1 MPVQRTYRSKVDSK
15 IAAVTV
21 LTIVVLIVT
30 GATLTDRN
38 HDTAIV
44 LHAVSLFCL
53 ALCVWTLLGTYYV
66 IDATS
71 LDVRSG
77 PFHWTVPLRD
87 IRSVQPTRDIRS
99 GPALSFDRL
108 RIEYGAGRVL
118 LVSPREKDAFIAD
131 LARRGVHG
139 IGRSLPE

>member
-1 MPVQRTYRSKVDSK
+1 MSVQRTYRSKVDGK
-15 IAAVTV
+15 IAGVTV
-21 LTIVVLIVT
+21 LTIAVLIVA
-30 GATLTDRN
+30 GATMPDRN

-71 LDVRSG
+71 LVVRSG
-77 PFHWTVPLRD
+77 PFHWTVALRD
-87 IRSVQPTRDIRS
+87 IRSVQATRDIRS

-118 LVSPREKDAFIAD
+118 LISPREKDAFLAD

-139 IGRSLPE
+139 VAG

>member
-1 MPVQRTYRSKVDSK
+1 MSVQRTYRSKVDGK
-15 IAAVTV
+15 IAGVTV
-21 LTIVVLIVT
+21 LTIAVLIVA
-30 GATLTDRN
+30 GATLPDRN

-53 ALCVWTLLGTYYV
+53 ALCVWTLIGTYYV

-71 LDVRSG
+71 LLVRSG
-77 PFHWTVPLRD
+77 PFHWTVALRE
-87 IRSVQPTRDIRS
+87 IRSVQATRDIRS

-118 LVSPREKDAFIAD
+118 LVSPREKDAFLAD

-139 IGRSLPE
+139 IAG

>member
-1 MPVQRTYRSKVDSK
+1 MSVQRTYRSKVDGK
-15 IAAVTV
+15 IAGVTV
-21 LTIVVLIVT
+21 LTIAVLIVA
-30 GATLTDRN
+30 GATLPDRN

-71 LDVRSG
+71 LVVRSG
-77 PFHWTVPLRD
+77 PFHWTVALRD
-87 IRSVQPTRDIRS
+87 IRSVQATRDIRS

-118 LVSPREKDAFIAD
+118 LISPREKDAFLAD

-139 IGRSLPE
+139 VAG

>member
-1 MPVQRTYRSKVDSK
+1 MPVQRTYRSKVDGK

-21 LTIVVLIVT
+21 LTIVVLIVA
-30 GATLTDRN
+30 GETLPDRK
-38 HDTAIV
+38 HEAAIV

-66 IDATS
+66 IDSTA
-71 LDVRSG
+71 LVVRSG
-77 PFHWTVPLRD
+77 PFHWIVALRD

-99 GPALSFDRL
+99 GPALSLDRL

-118 LVSPREKDAFIAD
+118 LVSPREKDAFVAD

-139 IGRSLPE
+139 VAV

>member
-1 MPVQRTYRSKVDSK
+1 MSVQRTYRSKVDGK
-15 IAAVTV
+15 IAGVTV
-21 LTIVVLIVT
+21 LTIAVLIVA
-30 GATLTDRN
+30 GATMPDRN

-71 LDVRSG
+71 LVVRSG
-77 PFHWTVPLRD
+77 PFHWTVALRD
-87 IRSVQPTRDIRS
+87 IRSVQATRDIRS

-118 LVSPREKDAFIAD
+118 LISPREKDAFLAD

-139 IGRSLPE
+139 VIRSLPE

>member
-1 MPVQRTYRSKVDSK
+1 MSVQRTYRSKVDGK
-15 IAAVTV
+15 IAGVTV
-21 LTIVVLIVT
+21 LTIAVLIVA
-30 GATLTDRN
+30 GATLPDRN

-71 LDVRSG
+71 LVVRSG
-77 PFHWTVPLRD
+77 PFHWTVALRD
-87 IRSVQPTRDIRS
+87 IRSVQETRDIRS

-118 LVSPREKDAFIAD
+118 LISPREKDAFLAD

-139 IGRSLPE
+139 VAG

>member
-1 MPVQRTYRSKVDSK
+1 MSVQRTYRSKVDGK
-15 IAAVTV
+15 IAGVTV
-21 LTIVVLIVT
+21 LTIAVLIVA
-30 GATLTDRN
+30 GATMPDRN

-71 LDVRSG
+71 LVVRSG
-77 PFHWTVPLRD
+77 PFHWTVALRD
-87 IRSVQPTRDIRS
+87 IRSVQATRDIRS

-108 RIEYGAGRVL
+108 RIEYEAGRVL
-118 LVSPREKDAFIAD
+118 LISPREKDAFLAD

-139 IGRSLPE
+139 VAG

>member
-1 MPVQRTYRSKVDSK
+1 MSVQRTYRSKVDGK
-15 IAAVTV
+15 IAGVTV
-21 LTIVVLIVT
+21 LTIGVLIVA
-30 GATLTDRN
+30 GATLPDRN

-53 ALCVWTLLGTYYV
+53 ALCVWTLIGTYYV

-71 LDVRSG
+71 LLVRSG
-77 PFHWTVPLRD
+77 PFHWTVALRE
-87 IRSVQPTRDIRS
+87 IRSVQATRDIRS

-118 LVSPREKDAFIAD
+118 LVSPREKDAFLAD

-139 IGRSLPE
+139 VAG

>member
-1 MPVQRTYRSKVDSK
+1 MSVQRTYRSKVDGK
-15 IAAVTV
+15 IAGVTV
-21 LTIVVLIVT
+21 LTIAVLIVA
-30 GATLTDRN
+30 GATMPDRN

-53 ALCVWTLLGTYYV
+53 ALCVWTVLGTYYV

-71 LDVRSG
+71 LVVRSG
-77 PFHWTVPLRD
+77 PFHWTVALRD
-87 IRSVQPTRDIRS
+87 IRSVQATRDIRS

-118 LVSPREKDAFIAD
+118 LISPREKDAFLAD

-139 IGRSLPE
+139 VAG

>member
-1 MPVQRTYRSKVDSK
+1 MTVQRTYRSKVDGK
-15 IAAVTV
+15 IAGVTA
-21 LTIVVLIVT
+21 LTIVVLIVA
-30 GATLTDRN
+30 GATLPDRN
-38 HDTAIV
+38 HEAAIV

-66 IDATS
+66 IGSTA

-77 PFHWTVPLRD
+77 PFHWTVALHD

-118 LVSPREKDAFIAD
+118 LISPREKEAFLAD
-131 LARRGVHG
+131 LARKGVHG
-139 IGRSLPE
+139 VAG

>member
-1 MPVQRTYRSKVDSK
+1 MTVQRTYRSKVDGK

-21 LTIVVLIVT
+21 LTVVVLIVT
-30 GATLTDRN
+30 GATLPGRN

-66 IDATS
+66 VDATS
-71 LDVRSG
+71 LVVRSG
-77 PFHWTVPLRD
+77 PFHWTVALRD
-87 IRSVQPTRDIRS
+87 IRAVQPTRDIRS
-99 GPALSFDRL
+99 GPALSLDRL

-118 LVSPREKDAFIAD
+118 LISPREKDAFLAD

-139 IGRSLPE
+139 IREPV

>member
-1 MPVQRTYRSKVDSK
+1 MSVQRTYRSKVDGK
-15 IAAVTV
+15 IAGVTV
-21 LTIVVLIVT
+21 LTIAVLIVA
-30 GATLTDRN
+30 GATMPDRN

-71 LDVRSG
+71 LVVRSG
-77 PFHWTVPLRD
+77 PFHWTVALRD
-87 IRSVQPTRDIRS
+87 IRSVQATRDIRS
-99 GPALSFDRL
+99 GSALSFDRL

-118 LVSPREKDAFIAD
+118 LISPREKDAFLAD

-139 IGRSLPE
+139 VAG

>member
-1 MPVQRTYRSKVDSK
+1 MTVQRTYRSKVDGK
-15 IAAVTV
+15 IATVTV
-21 LTIVVLIVT
+21 LTVVVLIVT
-30 GATLTDRN
+30 GATLPGRN

-66 IDATS
+66 VDATS
-71 LDVRSG
+71 LVVRSG
-77 PFHWTVPLRD
+77 PFHWIVPLRN
-87 IRSVQPTRDIRS
+87 IRSVQSTRDIRS

-118 LVSPREKDAFIAD
+118 LISPREKDAFLAD
-131 LARRGVHG
+131 LARKGVQG
-139 IGRSLPE
+139 VAL

>member
-1 MPVQRTYRSKVDSK
+1 MSMQRAYRSKVDGK
-15 IAAVTV
+15 IAGVTV
-21 LTIVVLIVT
+21 LTIAVLIVA
-30 GATLTDRN
+30 GATMPDRN

-53 ALCVWTLLGTYYV
+53 ALCVWTVLGTYYV

-71 LDVRSG
+71 LVVRSG
-77 PFHWTVPLRD
+77 PFHWTVALRD
-87 IRSVQPTRDIRS
+87 IRSVQATRDIRS

-118 LVSPREKDAFIAD
+118 LISPREKDAFLAD

-139 IGRSLPE
+139 VAG

>member
-1 MPVQRTYRSKVDSK
+1 MSVQRTYRSKVDGK
-15 IAAVTV
+15 IAGVTV
-21 LTIVVLIVT
+21 LTIAVLIVA
-30 GATLTDRN
+30 GATLPDRN

-71 LDVRSG
+71 LVVRSG
-77 PFHWTVPLRD
+77 PFHWTVALRD
-87 IRSVQPTRDIRS
+87 IRSVQATRDIRS

-118 LVSPREKDAFIAD
+118 LISPREKDAFLAD

-139 IGRSLPE
+139 VDS

>member
-1 MPVQRTYRSKVDSK
+1 MSVQRTYRSKVDGK
-15 IAAVTV
+15 IAGVTV
-21 LTIVVLIVT
+21 LTIAVLIVA
-30 GATLTDRN
+30 GATLPDRN

-71 LDVRSG
+71 LVVRSG
-77 PFHWTVPLRD
+77 PFHWTVVLRE

-118 LVSPREKDAFIAD
+118 LVSPREKDAFLAD

-139 IGRSLPE
+139 VAS